1 MADDTSYGGFT
12 NPGFVTPE
20 QVAQQRQIINQLL
33 GASVAPDTSKHWTG
47 ALAQALAG
55 MRAQGMLNNANQGQR
70 QILQQG
76 ANAIQGAGQGNPYA
90 GVVTGQNPNPTLPQA
105 SNSGGSGDNLPRG
118 IRNNNPGNIK
128 DGPFAQSMPGYA
140 GSDGTFAKFATPD
153 AGAKAMDSL
162 LSTYGNKGINTV
174 SGVVNRWAP
183 PSENNSTAY
192 ASIVAKQ
199 LGVDPNAP
207 INMGDAAIRQQL
219 AGGITGYEN
228 GPRYA
233 PRQQMAQNGGGLANF
248 YMTPGI
254 PQELKDNVLKGNSP
268 VPTEDVYGEPA
279 VRQGVMGSTTG
290 LPTQNFTPG
299 FRAPA
304 TVGPD
309 GGVSTTVANPAPGSG
324 VAPTLRNQLGN
335 LYQTGQD
342 FASQSAANT
351 AVRGGVTSDIQS
363 AQAAFPIMQNLDLM
377 ANEIDKHGNNM
388 NFGPSA
394 EFMTNMKK
402 VVANHLP
409 NFMSKDELEGLA
421 AQDSVRKMTA
431 LLGTAIGRQTGNTD
445 LSLMQGRESVPGE
458 HNSKEGAK
466 AIIDMLKQQVGLN
479 TRFVLENQSN
489 YGKPG
494 FNPLAA
500 KAEFYK
506 QNPIINP
513 LTKNPISVDLQ
524 KGEAVAPSFKDY
536 KKLSDEELKK
546 KLGIP

>member
-20 QVAQQRQIINQLL
+20 QVLQQRQIVNQLMS
-33 GASVAPDTSKHWTG
+33 GAIAPDASKHWTG
-47 ALAQALAG
+47 VLAQALMGAQAG
-55 MRAQGMLNNANQGQR
+55 LGQNQANQMQR
-70 QILQQG
+70 QMLQQG
-76 ANAIQGAGQGNPYA
+76 MNQNQQAAAVNPIA
-90 GVVTGQNPNPTLPQA
+90 ATIMGTPPNPMSPQA
-105 SNSGGSGDNLPRG
+105 NNAAPSGDNLPRG

-128 DGPFAQSMPGYA
+128 DGPFAQSMPGYS
-140 GSDGTFAKFATPD
+140 GSDGTFARFVTPD

-183 PSENNSTAY
+183 PSENNSTVY
-192 ASIVAKQ
+192 AATVAKQ

-219 AGGITGYEN
+219 AGGITSYEN

-233 PRQQMAQNGGGLANF
+233 PRQQMVQGGGDLSAF
-248 YMTPGI
+248 YVNPNV
-254 PQELKDNVLKGNSP
+254 PEALKEAVRKGNTP
-268 VPTEDVYGEPA
+268 VGVEDVQG
-279 VRQGVMGSTTG
+279 RQGSTTTMG
-290 LPTQNFTPG
+290 GPRLTPSGPGFQQG

-309 GGVSTTVANPAPGSG
+309 GGISTTIVNPAQGG
-324 VAPTLRNQLGN
+324 NAPTIRNQLSG

-342 FASQSAANT
+342 FAAQSTANK
-351 AVRGGVTSDIQS
+351 AVRGGIESDVQS

-377 ANEIDKHGNNM
+377 ANEIEKHGNNM

-409 NFMSKDELEGLA
+409 GFMSKDELEGLA

-479 TRFVLENQSN
+479 TRFVLENQGN

-524 KGEAVAPSFKDY
+524 KGETVAPSYKDY
-536 KKLSDEELKK
+536 KKLSDDELKK
-546 KLGIP
+546 RLGIP